1 MNSFTKQV
9 NLNWQTLF
17 IFIPGLNIWAAWRI
31 QKLRR
36 SVIFFIPVAFLVI
49 IFSRWMITF
58 AEDIDSELFQY
69 LLSLVALALII
80 VAMNFIIIYFRKWS
94 RRWNKK
100 VTNIAQSS

>member
-9 NLNWQTLF
+9 SLNWQTLF

-36 SVIFFIPVAFLVI
+36 SAIFSIPVVFLVI
-49 IFSRWMITF
+49 IFSRLMIKF
-58 AEDIDSELFQY
+58 SEDIDSELFQY
-69 LLSLVALALII
+69 LLSLVTLAIFI
-80 VAMNFIIIYFRKWS
+80 VATNFIILYFRKWS
-94 RRWNKK
+94 RQWNEK